1 MRERDDNMTT
11 RCRRCYRY
19 RTAYK
24 PQSLERLVMIPHPT
38 IPVLEI
44 RPADIWLLLAAG
56 ASLEILSRVLGHV
69 AKSKTF
75 AEVALEEDLL
85 ILQFETAKKR
95 RLGPQAFVE
104 TSKLER
110 KVLQAEKD
118 LAVLREERQTRAD
131 RVKKII
137 KNGSLSLYILIFVIY
152 YGIPMVSLDGLKV
165 DSDDLESTA
174 EERARSFLYGLMF
187 PISYIG
193 IGVKIARIGMQEVG
207 IGALV
212 VLWSS
217 QVTIGKIIDCVE
229 AFQ

>member
-1 MRERDDNMTT
+1 
-11 RCRRCYRY
+11 
-19 RTAYK
+19 
-24 PQSLERLVMIPHPT
+24 MIPHPT

-56 ASLEILSRVLGHV
+56 ASLEIISRSLGHL
-69 AKSKTF
+69 AKRKTE
-75 AEVALEEDLL
+75 AEVTLEKKLL
-85 ILQFETAKKR
+85 LLQFETAKKR
-95 RLGPQAFVE
+95 RLGPPAFVE

-110 KVLQAEKD
+110 KLLQAEKD
-118 LAVLREERQTRAD
+118 LAILQDERQTRAD

-137 KNGSLSLYILIFVIY
+137 KNSSLSLYILVFIIY
-152 YGIPMVSLDGLKV
+152 YGIPVVSLDGLKV

-174 EERARSFLYGLMF
+174 EARARSFLNGLMF

-193 IGVKIARIGMQEVG
+193 IGVKIARLGIQEVG

-229 AFQ
+229 AIL